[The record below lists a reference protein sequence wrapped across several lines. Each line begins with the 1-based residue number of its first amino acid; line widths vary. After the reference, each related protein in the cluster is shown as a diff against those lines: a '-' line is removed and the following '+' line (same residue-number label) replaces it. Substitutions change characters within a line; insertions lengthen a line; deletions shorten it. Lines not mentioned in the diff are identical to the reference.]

1 MTNPRAYSLGGA
13 HTGILDPS
21 LCLSSLGG
29 VSWHLDL
36 RALASWL
43 ASCPCTQ
50 LIEGRCCSWEISR
63 LPSRC
68 AASEMP
74 PLSGNDVDTLSC
86 DSGSS
91 VVSASYVSSLVPSHH
106 LWASKSGRHMLGLAE
121 DYDALC
127 DQIGQGQMLLAEMD
141 LQIREA
147 PGPIS
152 QELVT
157 KVTSAMV
164 PEGEGCTGKQE
175 AEAGGRGRRQGGR
188 GASSPGRSGRKG
200 SPEARRAGPLCRLC
214 VVLGGRLLRGVPV
227 LLRCPAPRRPLSV
240 QARIRPSVLQACH
253 VSVCSSPRSPVR
265 PAPSLHAQHG

>member
-127 DQIGQGQMLLAEMD
+127 EQIGQGQMLLAEMD

-157 KVTSAMV
+157 KVTSD
-164 PEGEGCTGKQE
+164 G
-175 AEAGGRGRRQGGR
+175 AGGRGTHGGTGGGGRRQGGR
-188 GASSPGRSGRKG
+188 GASSPGRRGRKG
-200 SPEARRAGPLCRLC
+200 GPEARRAGLLCRLC